1 VLAVG
6 FKLEAYFVRDNL
18 FVLSGNDHTNCTPS
32 AVTLYCWTVCMNFC
46 GCFFVVV
53 FSAFQ
58 CVMLMYYV
66 YVPNNKISQGI
77 C

>member
-32 AVTLYCWTVCMNFC
+32 VSNFILLDCMYEFLWLFFC
-46 GCFFVVV
+46 CCFFGLSMCYADVL
-53 FSAFQ
+53 
-58 CVMLMYYV
+58 CVRTE
-66 YVPNNKISQGI
+66 
-77 C
+77 